1 MQLER
6 VRQEAYALPWAIL
19 QKTLKDML
27 RRLSAAEEPR
37 DPQAALQSRQ
47 VQAVGKVAVLSL
59 SGIIMQRASFMLEF
73 FGGTSTEQFAQ
84 AFDDAIANPDIR
96 AIVID
101 VDSPGG
107 SVAGTAELAQRI
119 YDARDQKKIVAIAD
133 SLAASAAYWIGSA
146 AAEFWATPTAEVGSI
161 GVFAV
166 HEDTSQADAEAGVK
180 YTLVKAGKYKAEGNP
195 YEPLS
200 AEAQAYMQTRV
211 DDYYGMF
218 VQAVAKQRGVGVDAV
233 RGGFG
238 QGRVVGA
245 DDAKAQGMIDRIG
258 TLNDVLVSLRAVP
271 GPNARSRAELLQ
283 ARQLLVESELTS

>member
-1 MQLER
+1 SRRPPERSPTMQLER

-37 DPQAALQSRQ
+37 NPQAALQSRQ

-271 GPNARSRAELLQ
+271 G
-283 ARQLLVESELTS
+283 